1 MAIGDTIT
9 GFEYVIGNGGP
20 DPVAALLT
28 TDIHT
33 LALDGGDSVLS
44 NDDDTD
50 IEYYFNNVSITVASD
65 TGLTGFTAGARY
77 FVDTEDEDDNGDPT
91 FERTYPNFN
100 LTNATFT
107 LSVQG
112 APTDRNP
119 FFTST
124 KAESLFVPVDGAYG
138 GQAGALS
145 GYATAGIIDASKYV
159 YTKVF
164 NQAEFDFIPRL
175 SPANQE
181 IVRPS
186 NGVFPSTPN
195 DPASNVYPINTVT
208 KFAPD
213 PRRTILITYTYSFT
227 YAIGS
232 GTTTTQSITIEQY
245 VSQPIEDYGPTI
257 KALLADSYYGRGF
270 YGLDQWPVDEPALYA
285 ADGQAI
291 APIPRV
297 DYAVVDSSTSSGYAE
312 YNQNTNGEGFPLVV
326 DAEQGV
332 IIPVVEDEEEFYN
345 DDGQGIQIPGV
356 DYTTDT
362 YGDSDV
368 IDFAK
373 YF

>member
-1 MAIGDTIT
+1 MAIGDTVT

-28 TDIHT
+28 TDLHT
-33 LALDGGDSVLS
+33 LALESGGSVLS

-50 IEYYFNNVSITVASD
+50 IEYYFNNVSITVAGD
-65 TGLTGFTAGARY
+65 TGLTGYTAAARY
-77 FVDTEDEDDNGDPT
+77 FVDTEDEDDDGDPT
-91 FERTYPNFN
+91 FVRTYPNFN

-107 LSVQG
+107 LSIQG

-124 KAESLFVPVDGAYG
+124 KAESLFVPVDGVYG

-164 NQAEFDFIPRL
+164 NQAEFDFVPRL
-175 SPANQE
+175 SPANQA
-181 IVRPS
+181 IVAPS

-195 DPASNVYPINTVT
+195 DPANNIFPINTVT

-213 PRRTILITYTYSFT
+213 PRRTILITYSYAFT
-227 YAIGS
+227 YAIDS

-257 KALLADSYYGRGF
+257 KALLADSYYGRGY
-270 YGLDQWPVDEPALYA
+270 YGLDQWPVDEPALYN
-285 ADGQAI
+285 ADGTSI
-291 APIPRV
+291 APNPRPDVLIP
-297 DYAVVDSSTSSGYAE
+297 DELTPSGFAE
-312 YNQNTNGEGFPLVV
+312 YNQDTNGAGFPLVI
-326 DAEQGV
+326 DIAQADE
-332 IIPVVEDEEEFYN
+332 VVQPEEHYREDGGFS
-345 DDGQGIQIPGV
+345 IPGV

-362 YGDSDV
+362 YDNDV
-368 IDFAK
+368 IDASK